1 MGLCKN
7 TRCGTDLLTCA
18 NCCPCLVC
26 CRIPPEKTVFIAGL
40 EAAGK
45 TTLLYQLM
53 FNKAL
58 TKTEPTKGFNN
69 EVITFNKWQ
78 SYEFWDP
85 GGNIAQRSSW
95 KRYYSRINFD
105 FLIYVIDA
113 TKWLVADAKKKETL
127 LNEDR
132 MELHALLNE
141 MEFRKTRTVIYI
153 NAQKLTNSL
162 TEDVQNNIFAEL
174 ELSSFPNVSSV
185 GSIESLKKAMDI
197 ITTPS
202 EGLFC

>member
-1 MGLCKN
+1 MSLVKD

-26 CRIPPEKTVFIAGL
+26 CRIPPEKTVFLAGL

-45 TTLLYQLM
+45 TTLLYTLM
-53 FNKAL
+53 FNKPPP
-58 TKTEPTKGFNN
+58 KFQPTKGFNN

-85 GGNIAQRSSW
+85 GGSIAQRSSW
-95 KRYYSRINFD
+95 KRYYSRIHFD
-105 FLIYVIDA
+105 YLIYVIDG
-113 TKWLVADAKKKETL
+113 TKWLLADAKKKETL

-141 MEFRKTRTVIYI
+141 MEFRKTKTVVYI
-153 NAQKLTNSL
+153 NAQNLANNLTSDIVI
-162 TEDVQNNIFAEL
+162 TIFDEL
-174 ELSSFPNVSSV
+174 ELSAFPNIDKASSV
-185 GSIESLKKAMDI
+185 DELKEQMKI
-197 ITTPS
+197 NTKPS
-202 EGLFC
+202 EGCFC